1 MLLQELENY
10 QPELLDRPRLVIG
23 TKADAAGDIT
33 WDGPV
38 ISAVTGAGIER
49 LKGQLA
55 TLVAEARDRE
65 PVGESV
71 VVLRPEA
78 KGTWVERL
86 GEHEFRLHGR
96 SAERSVAL
104 NDVTTPAAL
113 TFIDERLAKL
123 GAPRLLARAG
133 AEEGD
138 VVWIGAFSFTYVPE
152 V

>member
-1 MLLQELENY
+1 
-10 QPELLDRPRLVIG
+10 
-23 TKADAAGDIT
+23 
-33 WDGPV
+33 
-38 ISAVTGAGIER
+38 VTGVGIER

-55 TLVAEARDRE
+55 TLVAEARNRE
-65 PVGESV
+65 PVGESM

-78 KGTWVERL
+78 KGTWVERV

-104 NDVTTPAAL
+104 NDVTTPTAL
-113 TFIDERLAKL
+113 SFIDERLSKL

-138 VVWIGAFSFTYVPE
+138 VVWIGSFSFTYVPE
-152 V
+152 L